1 MASKKDTLDFVLG
14 ELSNVEDVSSRK
26 MMGEYLIY
34 VNKKVVGGIYDDR
47 FMLKNTPSVQ
57 TLLKDCPKQSPY
69 DGAKPMINASDIIF
83 DAKPENKNFF
93 KQVLSLIYDDLK

>member
-1 MASKKDTLDFVLG
+1 MASKKDTLDFVLE
-14 ELSNVEDVSSRK
+14 ELSYVEDLSSRK

-47 FMLKNTPSVQ
+47 FMLKDTPSIQ
-57 TLLKDCPKQSPY
+57 TLLKDCPKESPY
-69 DGAKPMINASDIIF
+69 SGAKLMINVSDIIF
-83 DAKPENKNFF
+83 NAKSDNKNFF